1 MIEFHRLSPL
11 ATLPTKN
18 DGDAGYD
25 LYAAEDAVL
34 LPGSRQLISTGISVN
49 LAALQEQRH
58 LWPSRYFTP
67 VGIIKDRSGVSSKT
81 GLHCMAGVIDR
92 DYTGEIKVLMVNLN
106 LTELTD
112 VGSYNQGV
120 FDWMNYNHMHTVRI
134 EKGQKIA
141 QMVVTLA
148 YDGGIQASM
157 VPFKNELRGDNGFGS
172 TGK

>member
-18 DGDAGYD
+18 GGDAGYD

-92 DYTGEIKVLMVNLN
+92 DYTGEIKVLMVNLGQ
-106 LTELTD
+106 D
-112 VGSYNQGV
+112 Q
-120 FDWMNYNHMHTVRI
+120 VRI

-148 YDGGIQASM
+148 LDCAIQESM
-157 VPFKNELRGDNGFGS
+157 TPFKNELRGDKGFGS

>member
-1 MIEFHRLSPL
+1 LIEFYRLSPF

-34 LPGSRQLISTGISVN
+34 LPGSRQLIGTGISVN
-49 LAALQEQRH
+49 LAALQEHR
-58 LWPSRYFTP
+58 WPSRYFTP

-92 DYTGEIKVLMVNLN
+92 DYTGEIKVLMVNLGQ
-106 LTELTD
+106 D
-112 VGSYNQGV
+112 Q
-120 FDWMNYNHMHTVRI
+120 VRI

-148 YDGGIQASM
+148 LDCAIEESKT
-157 VPFKNELRGDNGFGS
+157 PFKNELRGDKGFGS